1 MYDFIKIPS
10 DTRAEII
17 ATASAQS
24 GLSEHIIEKD
34 FWVSYLLD
42 VIFNRIELNHNFL
55 FKGGTSLSKCYGV
68 IERFSEDID
77 LVYSQE
83 DFEFEYKEEYLNDEE
98 LGSGRRKK
106 LIKSLVDEAKK
117 FTIDEFL
124 PAIQKIIDSDEING
138 SYKLYISEECAT
150 DLIFEYPSSIEEE
163 SKIQYLRPEIKIEC
177 GARSKM
183 VPSSLAKV
191 KTMLFDAIPSITD
204 KIEEIQVLN
213 PSRTFWEKAMLLHT
227 SNETNKLPHNGHRIS
242 RHIYDIA
249 QLYKSGLLEET
260 LNDEELL
267 LDVVKFSSIFFRSS
281 IKYDLINFSNFRL
294 VPENGILEQLRDD
307 YEKMN
312 EMFYSDEII
321 PFDEIID
328 ILKEINKKINENAN

>member
-1 MYDFIKIPS
+1 MYKFIKMQS

-17 ATASAQS
+17 AVASAQS

-42 VIFNRIELNHNFL
+42 IIFNRVELEHNFL

-83 DFEFEYKEEYLNDEE
+83 DFEFEYKDEYLKNET
-98 LGSGRRKK
+98 LGSGKRKK
-106 LIKSLVDEAKK
+106 LVKSLVEEAQK
-117 FTIDEFL
+117 FTVEQFL
-124 PAIQKIIDSDEING
+124 PAIQKIIDSDNING
-138 SYKLYISEECAT
+138 AYELYISEECAT
-150 DLIFEYPSSIEEE
+150 DLIFKYPFSIKEE
-163 SKIQYLRPEIKIEC
+163 SKIKYLRPEIKIEC

-183 VPSSLAKV
+183 VPSSLSKV
-191 KTMLFDAIPSITD
+191 KTMLFDAIPTISDNI
-204 KIEEIQVLN
+204 KEIQVLN
-213 PSRTFWEKAMLLHT
+213 PSRTFWEKAMLLYT
-227 SNETNKLPHNGHRIS
+227 ANELNKLPHNGHRIS

-260 LNDEELL
+260 LTDEKLL

-281 IKYDLINFSNFRL
+281 INYDSINFSNFKL
-294 VPENGILEQLRDD
+294 VPENEILEELRED
-307 YEKMN
+307 YEKMS
-312 EMFYSDEII
+312 EMFYSDYII
-321 PFDEIID
+321 PFEEIID
-328 ILKEINKKINENAN
+328 SLKEINKKINEN